1 MFIQSHVTPS
11 LPDFVIGL
19 PEDVQQIQDCFVCV
33 NLDLPNILLTPL
45 TSSEEVSFILWK
57 IQREEF

>member
-11 LPDFVIGL
+11 RPDFVIGL

-33 NLDLPNILLTPL
+33 NLDLPVLPASL
-45 TSSEEVSFILWK
+45 TSPEEVSFILWK
-57 IQREEF
+57 IWKEEF